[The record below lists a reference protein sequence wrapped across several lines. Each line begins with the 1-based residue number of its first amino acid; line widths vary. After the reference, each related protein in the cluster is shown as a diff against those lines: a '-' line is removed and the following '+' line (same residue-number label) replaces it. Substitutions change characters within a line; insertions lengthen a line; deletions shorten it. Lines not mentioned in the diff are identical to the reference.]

1 MRKGI
6 KITIFACVSLILVGM
21 LLHICSLILRPKYMS
36 EPLEGALISE
46 YYSEAEQN
54 REHQVVFIGDCE
66 VYESFVPPVLWEKYG
81 ITSYI
86 RGSAQQLIWQS
97 YYLLEET
104 FKYESPSVVVY
115 NVLAM
120 KYGEP
125 QKEEYNRMTL
135 DGMKNSAIKHRAVLA
150 SMTDGESIAS
160 YYFPLLR
167 YHSRWKEL
175 TADDFRYMF
184 EKDTVSHNGYLM
196 QTNIKAMEKSFE
208 EQREE
213 AENVIYDP
221 KLPDISFDYLDKMK
235 ALCEEHGARLVLIKS
250 PTNSAKYWWYDE
262 WDKQIS
268 DYADKNGLDYYNFIY
283 DDSIGIDWQ
292 TDTYDRGLHLNV
304 YGAEKLTEYFGKLL
318 QTKYELESR
327 ASDGD
332 VSEYWTEKV
341 KEYYKEK
348 EEREKQT

>member
-6 KITIFACVSLILVGM
+6 KITISACVFLILAGV
-21 LLHICSLILRPKYMS
+21 LLHLCSLVLRPKYMS
-36 EPLEGALISE
+36 EPLEGALIAE
-46 YYSEAEQN
+46 YYGEAE
-54 REHQVVFIGDCE
+54 REKEHQVIFVGDCE

-104 FKYESPSVVVY
+104 FEYESPRVVVF

-135 DGMKNSAIKHRAVLA
+135 DGMKNSKIKHKAIIA
-150 SMTDGESIAS
+150 SVTGDENIVS
-160 YYFPLLR
+160 YYFPILR
-167 YHSRWKEL
+167 YHSRWKDL
-175 TADDFRYMF
+175 TAEDFKYMF
-184 EKDTVSHNGYLM
+184 ERDIVSHNGYLM
-196 QTNIKAMEKSFE
+196 QTKIKAMEKSFE
-208 EQREE
+208 EQRSE
-213 AENVIYDP
+213 ATDRIYDP
-221 KLPDISFDYLDKMK
+221 RLPDISFDYLDKMK
-235 ALCEEHGARLVLIKS
+235 ALCEEHGATLVLIKS

-262 WDKQIS
+262 WDAQIS
-268 DYADKNGLDYYNFIY
+268 EYADKNGLDYYNFIN
-283 DDSIGIDWQ
+283 DEKLGIDWQ

-304 YGAEKLTEYFGKLL
+304 YGAEKLTEYFGEIL
-318 QTKYELESR
+318 QTKYGLESR
-327 ASDGD
+327 ATDTEL
-332 VSEYWTEKV
+332 SEYWTGKV
-341 KEYYKEK
+341 DKYNKEK